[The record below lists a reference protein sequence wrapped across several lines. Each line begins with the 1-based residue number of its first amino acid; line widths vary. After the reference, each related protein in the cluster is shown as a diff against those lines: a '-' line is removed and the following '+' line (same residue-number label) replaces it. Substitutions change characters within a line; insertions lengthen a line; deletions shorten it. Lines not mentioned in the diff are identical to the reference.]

1 MSMIDRS
8 PSDANNAAHFFVYIH
23 MQVLRA
29 YNSKMDLLLLSTFSI
44 LLQTILQWWNEQ
56 LMSNI
61 VTAQQQP

>member
-8 PSDANNAAHFFVYIH
+8 PSDANNAAHFFVFIH

-44 LLQTILQWWNEQ
+44 LLQIILQWWNKQAGAELGQ
-56 LMSNI
+56 
-61 VTAQQQP
+61 AQP